1 MSKNPEH
8 SFGYFHSSSASG
20 QPNILTRREVAALLR
35 ITTRTLDKLVA
46 CGALPSFKVGRS
58 RRFHR
63 EEVFARLEADGSS
76 QGVSHGI

>member
-1 MSKNPEH
+1 MSKHSEH
-8 SFGYFHSSSASG
+8 SFGRSYPSSAPG
-20 QPNILTRREVAALLR
+20 QPNILTRTEVAGLLR

-63 EEVFARLEADGSS
+63 GEVFARLEADGSS
-76 QGVSHGI
+76 KGVSHGI